1 VEWLDRKYAILF
13 SFIAMGLSGT
23 LFGLSRAPREIM
35 FFGGLTVFFLAWGS
49 TAIYTYTPEL
59 HPTEIRTTGMGIAS
73 VWGRGGAV
81 TLLLSFGCFFAVRG
95 KSLLFI
101 ISDLVLLIASISI
114 FCLGPPTRGRQLE
127 DTSRGTRV
135 EPCGGN

>member
-1 VEWLDRKYAILF
+1 MQFCFSLIAI
-13 SFIAMGLSGT
+13 GLCGT

-35 FFGGLTVFFLAWGS
+35 LFGGLTVFFLVLSS

-59 HPTEIRTTGMGIAS
+59 YPTEIRATG
-73 VWGRGGAV
+73 
-81 TLLLSFGCFFAVRG
+81 
-95 KSLLFI
+95 
-101 ISDLVLLIASISI
+101 
-114 FCLGPPTRGRQLE
+114 RGRQLE